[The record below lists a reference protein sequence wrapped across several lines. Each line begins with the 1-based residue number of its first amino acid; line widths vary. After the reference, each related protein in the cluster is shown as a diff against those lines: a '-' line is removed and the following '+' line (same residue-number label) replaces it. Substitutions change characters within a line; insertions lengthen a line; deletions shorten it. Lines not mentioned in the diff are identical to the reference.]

1 MLNDILDDYSIEMT
15 GKDAPS
21 LNEARA
27 LLRPG
32 TRVNVTYLGNE
43 GPEMRRTAIRT
54 AAGWGFTPVP
64 HISSRR
70 LASRHALEGFLGAL
84 REDGTAH
91 DVFVVGGDP
100 GQPQGPYSSSLD
112 VIRTG
117 LLEKYGVGSVSISGY
132 PEGHP
137 DISDRL
143 LWSAITEKTREVTW
157 RGIAGNVVTQFSFDA
172 DAVVAWIEQ
181 ARDQG
186 VTLPIRIGVPG
197 PAGVRRLLTFAKR
210 FGVASS
216 ATIARKYGLSLTN
229 LLSTAGPDRFI
240 RRLSDRL
247 NETYG
252 DVRLHFY
259 TFGGLQE
266 TAAWIRR
273 RLNHRVPALP
283 GQTDLP
289 DLR

>member
-1 MLNDILDDYSIEMT
+1 MSDDILDDYSIEMT
-15 GKDAPS
+15 GKDVPS

-32 TRVNVTYLGNE
+32 TRVNVTYLGSE
-43 GPEMRRTAIRT
+43 GFEMRRTAIRT

-70 LASRHALEGFLGAL
+70 LPSRCALEGFLGAL

-100 GQPQGPYSSSLD
+100 AQPQGPYGSSLD

-137 DISDRL
+137 DISEDL
-143 LWSAITEKTREVTW
+143 LWSAITEKAREVTS

-181 ARDQG
+181 ARDRG
-186 VTLPIRIGVPG
+186 ITLPIRVGVPG
-197 PAGVRRLLTFAKR
+197 PAGVKRLLTFAGR

-229 LLSTAGPDRFI
+229 LLGTAGPDRFI

-247 NETYG
+247 QDHHGE
-252 DVRLHFY
+252 VWLHFY
-259 TFGGLQE
+259 TFGGLQK
-266 TAAWIRR
+266 TASWIREFS
-273 RLNHRVPALP
+273 AKA
-283 GQTDLP
+283 QES
-289 DLR
+289 

>member
-1 MLNDILDDYSIEMT
+1 VTTVLSDILDDYSVEMT
-15 GKDAPS
+15 GKDVPS

-43 GPEMRRTAIRT
+43 DFGMRRTAIRA

-64 HISSRR
+64 HISARR
-70 LASRHALEGFLGAL
+70 LPSQQALEEFLGAL
-84 REDGTAH
+84 REDGTTR

-100 GQPQGPYSSSLD
+100 AQPEGPYRSSLD

-117 LLEKYGVGSVSISGY
+117 LLEKYGIGSVSISGY

-137 DISDRL
+137 DISDDL
-143 LWSAITEKTREVTW
+143 LWSAMAGKSREIAE
-157 RGIAGNVVTQFSFDA
+157 RGITGNVVTQFSFDA

-181 ARDQG
+181 VRDRG
-186 VTLPIRIGVPG
+186 ITVPIRVGVPG
-197 PAGVRRLLTFAKR
+197 PTGVRRLLAFAGR

-229 LLSTAGPDRFI
+229 LLGTAGPDRFI
-240 RRLSDRL
+240 RRLSERL
-247 NETYG
+247 NDHHGE
-252 DVRLHFY
+252 VRLHFY
-259 TFGGLQE
+259 TFGGLQQ
-266 TAAWIRR
+266 TAAWIRGFPTGR
-273 RLNHRVPALP
+273 A
-283 GQTDLP
+283 
-289 DLR
+289 

>member
-1 MLNDILDDYSIEMT
+1 MTTVLSDILDGYSVEMT
-15 GKDAPS
+15 GKDVPS

-43 GPEMRRTAIRT
+43 DFGMRRTAIRA

-64 HISSRR
+64 HISARR
-70 LASRHALEGFLGAL
+70 LPSQHALEEFLGAL
-84 REDGTAH
+84 RADGTTR

-100 GQPQGPYSSSLD
+100 AQPEGPYRSSLD

-117 LLEKYGVGSVSISGY
+117 LLEKHGIGSVSISGY

-137 DISDRL
+137 DISDDL
-143 LWSAITEKTREVTW
+143 LWSAMAGKSREISE
-157 RGIAGNVVTQFSFDA
+157 RGITGNVVTQFSFDA
-172 DAVVAWIEQ
+172 DAVVAWIEEV
-181 ARDQG
+181 RDRG
-186 VTLPIRIGVPG
+186 ITVPIRVGVPG
-197 PAGVRRLLTFAKR
+197 PTGVRRLLAFAGR

-229 LLSTAGPDRFI
+229 LLGTAGPDRFI

-247 NETYG
+247 NDHHGE
-252 DVRLHFY
+252 VRLHFY
-259 TFGGLQE
+259 TFGGLQQ
-266 TAAWIRR
+266 TATWIREFT
-273 RLNHRVPALP
+273 AK
-283 GQTDLP
+283 G
-289 DLR
+289 

>member
-1 MLNDILDDYSIEMT
+1 MTTVLSDILDDYSVEMT
-15 GKDAPS
+15 GKDVPS

-43 GPEMRRTAIRT
+43 DFGMRRTAIRA

-64 HISSRR
+64 HISARR
-70 LASRHALEGFLGAL
+70 LPSQHALEEFLGAL
-84 REDGTAH
+84 REDGTTR

-100 GQPQGPYSSSLD
+100 AQPEGPYRSSLD

-117 LLEKYGVGSVSISGY
+117 LLEKYGIGSVSISGY

-137 DISDRL
+137 DISDDL
-143 LWSAITEKTREVTW
+143 LWSAMAGKSREIAE
-157 RGIAGNVVTQFSFDA
+157 RGITGNVVTQFSFDA

-181 ARDQG
+181 VRDRG
-186 VTLPIRIGVPG
+186 ITVPIRVGVPG
-197 PAGVRRLLTFAKR
+197 PTGVRRLLAFAGR

-229 LLSTAGPDRFI
+229 LLGTAGPDRFI
-240 RRLSDRL
+240 RRLSERL
-247 NETYG
+247 NDHHGE
-252 DVRLHFY
+252 VRLHFY
-259 TFGGLQE
+259 TFGGLPQ
-266 TAAWIRR
+266 TAAWIRGF
-273 RLNHRVPALP
+273 PA
-283 GQTDLP
+283 G
-289 DLR
+289 RA

>member
-1 MLNDILDDYSIEMT
+1 MTTVLSDILDDYSVEMT
-15 GKDAPS
+15 GKDVPS

-43 GPEMRRTAIRT
+43 DFGMRRTAIRA

-64 HISSRR
+64 HISARR
-70 LASRHALEGFLGAL
+70 LPSQQALEEFLGAL
-84 REDGTAH
+84 REDGTTR

-100 GQPQGPYSSSLD
+100 AQPEGPYRSSLD

-117 LLEKYGVGSVSISGY
+117 LLEKYGIGSVSISGY

-137 DISDRL
+137 DISDDL
-143 LWSAITEKTREVTW
+143 LWSAMAGKSREIAE
-157 RGIAGNVVTQFSFDA
+157 RGITGNVVTQFSFDA

-181 ARDQG
+181 VRDRG
-186 VTLPIRIGVPG
+186 ITVPIRVGVPG
-197 PAGVRRLLTFAKR
+197 PTGVRRLLAFAGR

-229 LLSTAGPDRFI
+229 LLGTAGPDQFI

-247 NETYG
+247 NDHHGE
-252 DVRLHFY
+252 VRLHFY
-259 TFGGLQE
+259 TFGGLRQ
-266 TAAWIRR
+266 TAAWIREFT
-273 RLNHRVPALP
+273 AKA
-283 GQTDLP
+283 
-289 DLR
+289 

>member
-1 MLNDILDDYSIEMT
+1 MNTVLSDILDDYSVEMT
-15 GKDAPS
+15 GKDVPS
-21 LNEARA
+21 LSEARA

-43 GPEMRRTAIRT
+43 DFGMRRTAIRA

-64 HISSRR
+64 HISARR
-70 LASRHALEGFLGAL
+70 LPSQHALEEFLGAL
-84 REDGTAH
+84 REDGTTR

-100 GQPQGPYSSSLD
+100 AQPEGPYRSSLD

-117 LLEKYGVGSVSISGY
+117 LLEKYGIGSVSISGY

-137 DISDRL
+137 DISDDL
-143 LWSAITEKTREVTW
+143 LWSAMAGKSREITE
-157 RGIAGNVVTQFSFDA
+157 RGITGNVVTQFSFDA

-181 ARDQG
+181 VRDRG
-186 VTLPIRIGVPG
+186 ITVPIRVGVPG
-197 PAGVRRLLTFAKR
+197 PTGVRRLLAFAGR

-229 LLSTAGPDRFI
+229 LLGTAGPDQFI

-247 NETYG
+247 NDHHGE
-252 DVRLHFY
+252 VRLHFY
-259 TFGGLQE
+259 TFGGLRQ
-266 TAAWIRR
+266 TAAWIREFT
-273 RLNHRVPALP
+273 AKA
-283 GQTDLP
+283 
-289 DLR
+289 

>member
-1 MLNDILDDYSIEMT
+1 MTTVLNDILDDYSVEMT
-15 GKDAPS
+15 GKDVPS

-43 GPEMRRTAIRT
+43 DFGMRRTAIRA

-64 HISSRR
+64 HISARR
-70 LASRHALEGFLGAL
+70 LPSQQALEEFLGAL
-84 REDGTAH
+84 RDDGTTR

-100 GQPQGPYSSSLD
+100 ARPEGPYRSSLD

-117 LLEKYGVGSVSISGY
+117 LLEKYGIGSVSISGY

-137 DISDRL
+137 DISDDL
-143 LWSAITEKTREVTW
+143 LWSAMAGKSREIAERAIT
-157 RGIAGNVVTQFSFDA
+157 GNVVTQFSFDA
-172 DAVVAWIEQ
+172 DAVVAWIEEV
-181 ARDQG
+181 RDRG
-186 VTLPIRIGVPG
+186 ITVPIRVGVPG
-197 PAGVRRLLTFAKR
+197 PTGVRRLLAFAGR

-229 LLSTAGPDRFI
+229 LLGTAGPDRFI

-247 NETYG
+247 SDHHGE
-252 DVRLHFY
+252 VRLHFY
-259 TFGGLQE
+259 TFGGLQQ
-266 TAAWIRR
+266 TATWIREFT
-273 RLNHRVPALP
+273 AK
-283 GQTDLP
+283 G
-289 DLR
+289 

>member
-1 MLNDILDDYSIEMT
+1 VTTVLSDILDDYSVEMT
-15 GKDAPS
+15 GKDVPS

-43 GPEMRRTAIRT
+43 DFGMRRTAIRA

-64 HISSRR
+64 HISARR
-70 LASRHALEGFLGAL
+70 LPSQQALEEFLGAL
-84 REDGTAH
+84 REDGTTR

-100 GQPQGPYSSSLD
+100 AQPEGPYRSSLD

-117 LLEKYGVGSVSISGY
+117 LLEKYGIGSVSISGY

-137 DISDRL
+137 DISDDL
-143 LWSAITEKTREVTW
+143 LWSAMAGKSREIAE
-157 RGIAGNVVTQFSFDA
+157 RGITGNVVTQFSFDA

-181 ARDQG
+181 VRDRG
-186 VTLPIRIGVPG
+186 ITVPIRVGVPG
-197 PAGVRRLLTFAKR
+197 PTGVRRLLAFAGR

-229 LLSTAGPDRFI
+229 LLGTAGPDRFI
-240 RRLSDRL
+240 RRLSERL
-247 NETYG
+247 NDHHGE
-252 DVRLHFY
+252 VRLHFY
-259 TFGGLQE
+259 TFGGLQQ
-266 TAAWIRR
+266 TAAWIRGFPPER
-273 RLNHRVPALP
+273 A
-283 GQTDLP
+283 
-289 DLR
+289 

>member
-1 MLNDILDDYSIEMT
+1 VTTVLNDILDDYSVEMT
-15 GKDAPS
+15 GKDVPS

-43 GPEMRRTAIRT
+43 DFGMRRTAIRA

-64 HISSRR
+64 HISARR
-70 LASRHALEGFLGAL
+70 LPSQQALEEFLGAL
-84 REDGTAH
+84 REDGTTR

-100 GQPQGPYSSSLD
+100 AQPEGPYRSSLD

-117 LLEKYGVGSVSISGY
+117 LLEKYGIGSVSISGY

-137 DISDRL
+137 DISDDL
-143 LWSAITEKTREVTW
+143 LWSAMAGKSREIAE
-157 RGIAGNVVTQFSFDA
+157 RGITGNVVTQFSFDA

-181 ARDQG
+181 VRDRG
-186 VTLPIRIGVPG
+186 ITVPIRVGVPG
-197 PAGVRRLLTFAKR
+197 PTGVRRLLAFAGR

-229 LLSTAGPDRFI
+229 LLGTAGPDRFI
-240 RRLSDRL
+240 RRLSERL
-247 NETYG
+247 NDHHGE
-252 DVRLHFY
+252 VRLHFY
-259 TFGGLQE
+259 TFGGLQQ
-266 TAAWIRR
+266 TAAWIRGFPTGR
-273 RLNHRVPALP
+273 A
-283 GQTDLP
+283 
-289 DLR
+289 

>member
-1 MLNDILDDYSIEMT
+1 MTTVLSDILDDYSVEMT
-15 GKDAPS
+15 GKDVPS

-43 GPEMRRTAIRT
+43 DFGMRRTAIRA

-64 HISSRR
+64 HISARR
-70 LASRHALEGFLGAL
+70 LPSQQALEEFLGAL
-84 REDGTAH
+84 REDGTTR

-100 GQPQGPYSSSLD
+100 AQPEGPYRSSLD

-117 LLEKYGVGSVSISGY
+117 LLEKYGIGSVSISGY

-137 DISDRL
+137 DISDDL
-143 LWSAITEKTREVTW
+143 LWSAMAGKSREIAE
-157 RGIAGNVVTQFSFDA
+157 RGITGNVVTQFSFDA

-181 ARDQG
+181 VRDRG
-186 VTLPIRIGVPG
+186 ITVPIRVGVPG
-197 PAGVRRLLTFAKR
+197 PTGVRRLLAFAGR

-229 LLSTAGPDRFI
+229 LLGTAGPDRFI
-240 RRLSDRL
+240 RRLSERL
-247 NETYG
+247 NDHHGE
-252 DVRLHFY
+252 VRLHFY
-259 TFGGLQE
+259 TFGGLQQ
-266 TAAWIRR
+266 TAAWIRGFPPER
-273 RLNHRVPALP
+273 A
-283 GQTDLP
+283 
-289 DLR
+289 

>member
-1 MLNDILDDYSIEMT
+1 VTTVLSDILDDYSVEMT
-15 GKDAPS
+15 GKDVPS

-43 GPEMRRTAIRT
+43 DFGMRRTAIRA

-64 HISSRR
+64 HISARR
-70 LASRHALEGFLGAL
+70 LPSQHALEEFLGAL
-84 REDGTAH
+84 REDGTTR

-100 GQPQGPYSSSLD
+100 AQPEGPYRSSLD

-117 LLEKYGVGSVSISGY
+117 LLEKYGIGSVSISGY

-137 DISDRL
+137 DISDDL
-143 LWSAITEKTREVTW
+143 LWSAMAGKSREIAE
-157 RGIAGNVVTQFSFDA
+157 RGITGNVVTQFSFDA

-181 ARDQG
+181 VRDRG
-186 VTLPIRIGVPG
+186 ITVPIRVGVPG
-197 PAGVRRLLTFAKR
+197 PTGVRRLLAFAGR

-229 LLSTAGPDRFI
+229 LLGTAGPDQFI

-247 NETYG
+247 NDHHGE
-252 DVRLHFY
+252 VRLHFY
-259 TFGGLQE
+259 TFGGLQQ
-266 TAAWIRR
+266 TAAWIRGFPTG
-273 RLNHRVPALP
+273 RV
-283 GQTDLP
+283 
-289 DLR
+289 

>member
-1 MLNDILDDYSIEMT
+1 MTTVLSDILDDYSVEMT
-15 GKDAPS
+15 GKDVPS

-43 GPEMRRTAIRT
+43 DFGMRRTAIRA

-64 HISSRR
+64 HISARR
-70 LASRHALEGFLGAL
+70 LPSQNALEEFLGAL
-84 REDGTAH
+84 SEDGTTR

-100 GQPQGPYSSSLD
+100 AQPEGPYRSSLD

-117 LLEKYGVGSVSISGY
+117 LLEKYGIGSVSISGY

-137 DISDRL
+137 DISDDL
-143 LWSAITEKTREVTW
+143 LWSAMAGKSREIAE
-157 RGIAGNVVTQFSFDA
+157 RGITGNVVTQFSFDA

-181 ARDQG
+181 VRDRG
-186 VTLPIRIGVPG
+186 ITVPIRVGVPG
-197 PAGVRRLLTFAKR
+197 PTGVRRLLAFAGR

-229 LLSTAGPDRFI
+229 LLGTAGPDRFI

-247 NETYG
+247 NDHHGE
-252 DVRLHFY
+252 VRLHFY
-259 TFGGLQE
+259 TFGGLQQ
-266 TAAWIRR
+266 TAAWIRGFPTGR
-273 RLNHRVPALP
+273 A
-283 GQTDLP
+283 
-289 DLR
+289 

>member
-1 MLNDILDDYSIEMT
+1 VTTVLSDILDDYSVEMT
-15 GKDAPS
+15 GKDVPS

-43 GPEMRRTAIRT
+43 DFGMRRTAIRA

-64 HISSRR
+64 HISARR
-70 LASRHALEGFLGAL
+70 LPSQQALEEFLGAL
-84 REDGTAH
+84 REDGTTR

-100 GQPQGPYSSSLD
+100 AQPEGPYRSSLD

-117 LLEKYGVGSVSISGY
+117 LLEKYGIGSVSISGY

-137 DISDRL
+137 DISDDL
-143 LWSAITEKTREVTW
+143 LWSAMAGKSREIAE
-157 RGIAGNVVTQFSFDA
+157 RGITGNVVTQFSFDA

-181 ARDQG
+181 VRDRG
-186 VTLPIRIGVPG
+186 ITVPIRVGVPG
-197 PAGVRRLLTFAKR
+197 PTGVGRLLAFAGR

-229 LLSTAGPDRFI
+229 LLGTAGPDRFI
-240 RRLSDRL
+240 RRLSERL
-247 NETYG
+247 NDHHGE
-252 DVRLHFY
+252 VRLHFY
-259 TFGGLQE
+259 TFGGLQQ
-266 TAAWIRR
+266 TAAWIRGFPPER
-273 RLNHRVPALP
+273 A
-283 GQTDLP
+283 
-289 DLR
+289 

>member
-1 MLNDILDDYSIEMT
+1 VTTVLSDILDDYSVEMT
-15 GKDAPS
+15 GKDVPS

-43 GPEMRRTAIRT
+43 DFGMRRTAIRA

-64 HISSRR
+64 HISARR
-70 LASRHALEGFLGAL
+70 LPSQQALEEFLGAL
-84 REDGTAH
+84 REDGTTR

-100 GQPQGPYSSSLD
+100 AQPAGPYRSSLD

-117 LLEKYGVGSVSISGY
+117 LLEKYGIGSVSISGY

-137 DISDRL
+137 DISDDL
-143 LWSAITEKTREVTW
+143 LWSAMAGKSREITE
-157 RGIAGNVVTQFSFDA
+157 RGITGNVVTQFSFDA

-181 ARDQG
+181 VRDRG
-186 VTLPIRIGVPG
+186 ITVPIRVGVPG
-197 PAGVRRLLTFAKR
+197 PTGVRRLLAFAGR

-229 LLSTAGPDRFI
+229 LLGTAGPDHFI

-247 NETYG
+247 NDHHGE
-252 DVRLHFY
+252 VRLHFY
-259 TFGGLQE
+259 TFGGLRQ
-266 TAAWIRR
+266 TAAWIREFPTG
-273 RLNHRVPALP
+273 RV
-283 GQTDLP
+283 
-289 DLR
+289 

>member
-1 MLNDILDDYSIEMT
+1 VTTVLSDILDDYSVEMT
-15 GKDAPS
+15 GKDVPS
-21 LNEARA
+21 LKEARA

-43 GPEMRRTAIRT
+43 DFGMRRTAIRA

-64 HISSRR
+64 HISARR
-70 LASRHALEGFLGAL
+70 LPSQQALEEFLGAL
-84 REDGTAH
+84 REDGTTR

-100 GQPQGPYSSSLD
+100 AQPEGPYRSSLD

-117 LLEKYGVGSVSISGY
+117 LLEKYGIGSVSISGY

-137 DISDRL
+137 DISDDL
-143 LWSAITEKTREVTW
+143 LWSAMAGKSREIAE
-157 RGIAGNVVTQFSFDA
+157 RGITGNVVTQFSFDA

-181 ARDQG
+181 VRDRG
-186 VTLPIRIGVPG
+186 ITVPIRVGVPG
-197 PAGVRRLLTFAKR
+197 PTGVRRLLAFAGR

-229 LLSTAGPDRFI
+229 LLGTAGPDRFI

-247 NETYG
+247 SDHHGE
-252 DVRLHFY
+252 VRLHFY
-259 TFGGLQE
+259 TFGGLPQ
-266 TAAWIRR
+266 TAAWIREFT
-273 RLNHRVPALP
+273 AKA
-283 GQTDLP
+283 
-289 DLR
+289 

>member
-1 MLNDILDDYSIEMT
+1 MTTVLSDILDDYSVEMT
-15 GKDAPS
+15 GKDVPS

-43 GPEMRRTAIRT
+43 DFGMRRTAIRA

-64 HISSRR
+64 HISARR
-70 LASRHALEGFLGAL
+70 LPSQNALEEFLGAL
-84 REDGTAH
+84 SEDGTTR

-100 GQPQGPYSSSLD
+100 AQPEGPYRSSLD

-117 LLEKYGVGSVSISGY
+117 LLEKYGIGSVSISGY

-137 DISDRL
+137 DISDDL
-143 LWSAITEKTREVTW
+143 LWSAMAGKSREIAE
-157 RGIAGNVVTQFSFDA
+157 RGITGNVVTQFSFDA

-181 ARDQG
+181 VRDRG
-186 VTLPIRIGVPG
+186 ITVPIRVGVPG
-197 PAGVRRLLTFAKR
+197 PTGVRRLLAFAGR

-229 LLSTAGPDRFI
+229 LLGTAGPDRFI

-247 NETYG
+247 NDHHGE
-252 DVRLHFY
+252 VRLHFY
-259 TFGGLQE
+259 TFGGLQQ
-266 TAAWIRR
+266 TAAWIRGFPPER
-273 RLNHRVPALP
+273 A
-283 GQTDLP
+283 
-289 DLR
+289 

>member
-1 MLNDILDDYSIEMT
+1 VNTVLNDILDDYSVEMT
-15 GKDAPS
+15 GKDVPS

-43 GPEMRRTAIRT
+43 DFGMRRTAIRA

-64 HISSRR
+64 HISARR
-70 LASRHALEGFLGAL
+70 LPSQQALEEFLGAL
-84 REDGTAH
+84 REDGTTR

-100 GQPQGPYSSSLD
+100 AQPEGPYRSSLD

-117 LLEKYGVGSVSISGY
+117 LLEKYGIGSVSISGY

-137 DISDRL
+137 DISDDL
-143 LWSAITEKTREVTW
+143 LWSAMAGKSREIAE
-157 RGIAGNVVTQFSFDA
+157 RGITGNVVTQFSFDA

-181 ARDQG
+181 VRDRG
-186 VTLPIRIGVPG
+186 ITVPIRVGVPG
-197 PAGVRRLLTFAKR
+197 PTGVRRLLAFAGR

-229 LLSTAGPDRFI
+229 LLGTAGPDRFI

-247 NETYG
+247 NDHHGE
-252 DVRLHFY
+252 VRLHFY
-259 TFGGLQE
+259 TFGGLQQ
-266 TAAWIRR
+266 TAAWIRGF
-273 RLNHRVPALP
+273 PA
-283 GQTDLP
+283 G
-289 DLR
+289 RA